1 MGSVKMVRDYT
12 HKKTRKIGFT
22 TKNVLKVVYQLML
35 EREVMKYKSNTLVNE
50 LEELNEGVEYILE
63 FYKDKQLLTKQE
75 IETTTSNGEAE
86 IIARN
91 KILHAII
98 KVIQIQNLR
107 GFEEGFYS
115 IDSFVREEV
124 FDIITRELDNE

>member
-1 MGSVKMVRDYT
+1 
-12 HKKTRKIGFT
+12 
-22 TKNVLKVVYQLML
+22 
-35 EREVMKYKSNTLVNE
+35 MKYKSNTWVSE
-50 LEELNEGVEYILE
+50 LEVLSEGVEYILE

-107 GFEEGFYS
+107 GFDQGFYN

-124 FDIITRELDNE
+124 FDIITRELDNV

>member
-1 MGSVKMVRDYT
+1 
-12 HKKTRKIGFT
+12 
-22 TKNVLKVVYQLML
+22 
-35 EREVMKYKSNTLVNE
+35 MKYKSSIWVSE
-50 LEELNEGVEYILE
+50 LELLTGGVEYILE

-107 GFEEGFYS
+107 GFDQGFDC

>member
-1 MGSVKMVRDYT
+1 
-12 HKKTRKIGFT
+12 
-22 TKNVLKVVYQLML
+22 
-35 EREVMKYKSNTLVNE
+35 MKYKSNTWVSE
-50 LEELNEGVEYILE
+50 LEVLSEGVEYILE

-107 GFEEGFYS
+107 GFDQGFYN

>member
-1 MGSVKMVRDYT
+1 
-12 HKKTRKIGFT
+12 
-22 TKNVLKVVYQLML
+22 
-35 EREVMKYKSNTLVNE
+35 MKYKGNTLVNE

-98 KVIQIQNLR
+98 KVIQIQRQGKNIQNIGEFML
-107 GFEEGFYS
+107 GSS
-115 IDSFVREEV
+115 IKKD
-124 FDIITRELDNE
+124 TKLNNA

>member
-1 MGSVKMVRDYT
+1 
-12 HKKTRKIGFT
+12 
-22 TKNVLKVVYQLML
+22 
-35 EREVMKYKSNTLVNE
+35 MKYKSNTLVNE

-75 IETTTSNGEAE
+75 IETTTSNGEAG

-107 GFEEGFYS
+107 GFDQGFYN

>member
-1 MGSVKMVRDYT
+1 
-12 HKKTRKIGFT
+12 
-22 TKNVLKVVYQLML
+22 
-35 EREVMKYKSNTLVNE
+35 MKYKSNTLVSE
-50 LEELNEGVEYILE
+50 LEVLGEGVEYILE

-107 GFEEGFYS
+107 GFDQGFYN

>member
-1 MGSVKMVRDYT
+1 
-12 HKKTRKIGFT
+12 
-22 TKNVLKVVYQLML
+22 
-35 EREVMKYKSNTLVNE
+35 MKYKSNTWVSE
-50 LEELNEGVEYILE
+50 LEVLGEGVEYILQ

-107 GFEEGFYS
+107 GFDQGFYN

>member
-1 MGSVKMVRDYT
+1 
-12 HKKTRKIGFT
+12 
-22 TKNVLKVVYQLML
+22 
-35 EREVMKYKSNTLVNE
+35 MKYKGNTLVNE

-75 IETTTSNGEAE
+75 VETTTSNGEAE

-107 GFEEGFYS
+107 GFDQGFYN
-115 IDSFVREEV
+115 IDSFVREVV

>member
-1 MGSVKMVRDYT
+1 M
-12 HKKTRKIGFT
+12 IGWSADHFST
-22 TKNVLKVVYQLML
+22 LAYNCNAFVGKL
-35 EREVMKYKSNTLVNE
+35 EREVMKYKGNTLVNE
-50 LEELNEGVEYILE
+50 LKELNEGVEYILE
-63 FYKDKQLLTKQE
+63 FYNDKQLLTKQE

-115 IDSFVREEV
+115 IDSFVREQV

>member
-1 MGSVKMVRDYT
+1 
-12 HKKTRKIGFT
+12 
-22 TKNVLKVVYQLML
+22 
-35 EREVMKYKSNTLVNE
+35 MKYKAMKYEDNTLVNE
-50 LEELNEGVEYILE
+50 LDQLNEGVEYILE

-75 IETTTSNGEAE
+75 VENITSNGEAE

-107 GFEEGFYS
+107 GFEQGFYS

>member
-1 MGSVKMVRDYT
+1 
-12 HKKTRKIGFT
+12 
-22 TKNVLKVVYQLML
+22 
-35 EREVMKYKSNTLVNE
+35 MKYKSNTWVSE
-50 LEELNEGVEYILE
+50 LEVLGEGVEYILE

-107 GFEEGFYS
+107 GFDQGFYN

-124 FDIITRELDNE
+124 FDIITRELDNV

>member
-1 MGSVKMVRDYT
+1 
-12 HKKTRKIGFT
+12 
-22 TKNVLKVVYQLML
+22 
-35 EREVMKYKSNTLVNE
+35 MKYKSNTLVNE

-91 KILHAII
+91 KILHAIL

-107 GFEEGFYS
+107 GFDQGFYN
-115 IDSFVREEV
+115 IDSFVWEEV

>member
-1 MGSVKMVRDYT
+1 
-12 HKKTRKIGFT
+12 
-22 TKNVLKVVYQLML
+22 
-35 EREVMKYKSNTLVNE
+35 MKYKSNTWVSE
-50 LEELNEGVEYILE
+50 LEVLGEGVEYILE

-107 GFEEGFYS
+107 GFDQGFYN

-124 FDIITRELDNE
+124 FEIITRELDNE

>member
-1 MGSVKMVRDYT
+1 
-12 HKKTRKIGFT
+12 
-22 TKNVLKVVYQLML
+22 
-35 EREVMKYKSNTLVNE
+35 MKYKSNTWVSE
-50 LEELNEGVEYILE
+50 LEVLGEGEEYILE

-107 GFEEGFYS
+107 GFEQGFYS

-124 FDIITRELDNE
+124 FDIITRELDNV

>member
-1 MGSVKMVRDYT
+1 
-12 HKKTRKIGFT
+12 
-22 TKNVLKVVYQLML
+22 
-35 EREVMKYKSNTLVNE
+35 MKYKSNTWVSE
-50 LEELNEGVEYILE
+50 LEVLGEGVEYILE

-107 GFEEGFYS
+107 GFDQGFYN